1 VITPEQWAFIRDL
14 GFGGLM
20 TVALLGGFRQWYV
33 WRWVFKALEA
43 DRDFWR
49 SLALRSLGTADKAID
64 IAVAK
69 KDDG

>member
-1 VITPEQWAFIRDL
+1 MITPEQWAFIRDL

-33 WRWVFKALEA
+33 WRWTYKALEA

-49 SLALRSLGTADKAID
+49 ALALRSIGHADKAID
-64 IAVAK
+64 IAAAK
-69 KDDG
+69 RDEA